1 MRDSLEDRC
10 SELRALVARYAAN
23 RDEYLNPSYGET
35 SLRVEFLDPL
45 FCILGWDVNNE
56 SGLSIY
62 SREVIHEANVTVDDE
77 DDAHANKKPDYAFRI
92 GGETK
97 FFLEAKKPS
106 VNIMERRKPAFQA
119 RRYGWNGNHAIAV
132 LSNFEDLSIYDCGYR
147 PVETQEPGFA
157 RIAHYGYNELVDHF
171 EELYNLVSKEAVA
184 TGSLD
189 EIDARE
195 QAARVPFDDL
205 FLGQI
210 SSWRADIS
218 VDVCSHYTVTDMDAL
233 SQFTQ
238 TLLNRIIFLRVCED
252 RSFEDEEE
260 LLRIASYEELRE
272 AFASADAKYD
282 SGLFDYLEDAPW
294 RVSDSLLIG
303 IFQDLYYPN
312 SSYDFNV
319 VQPHVIGHIYER
331 FLGERVYVEDGCVR
345 IEDTPEAIESNGVVP
360 TPKEVTDAI
369 VANALRGVSFPCRVA
384 DICCGSGN
392 FLLSVYEFLAAKELA
407 RVMEDGDADVQLID
421 RPSGPDLPY
430 WRKRQILSEAIYGV
444 DIDPRAVEVAQLSLS
459 LRLLEGCSVEELEAY
474 RAKTGNRLLPDLSAN
489 IKCGNSLVGYQYFS
503 YDEKAKDDIETL
515 RAVRPF
521 DWASE
526 FPAGGFDAIVGN
538 PPYIR
543 VQHLARYIPK
553 EYGFYRSDQCDLK
566 MASHPSWTNTC
577 CLWSAPSGSS
587 MDMAYSA

>member
-282 SGLFDYLEDAPW
+282 SGLFDYLEDAPGGCPIAFSL
-294 RVSDSLLIG
+294 VSFRICTIRTARMTSTSCSRTSSATYTKGSLASASMSRTVACGLRTLLR
-303 IFQDLYYPN
+303 Q
-312 SSYDFNV
+312 SSRTASSR
-319 VQPHVIGHIYER
+319 PLR
-331 FLGERVYVEDGCVR
+331 R
-345 IEDTPEAIESNGVVP
+345 SP
-360 TPKEVTDAI
+360 TPSW
-369 VANALRGVSFPCRVA
+369 RMPF
-384 DICCGSGN
+384 
-392 FLLSVYEFLAAKELA
+392 AACHSHAGWLTSA
-407 RVMEDGDADVQLID
+407 
-421 RPSGPDLPY
+421 
-430 WRKRQILSEAIYGV
+430 
-444 DIDPRAVEVAQLSLS
+444 VAQATSSSPYTSSLQ
-459 LRLLEGCSVEELEAY
+459 R
-474 RAKTGNRLLPDLSAN
+474 
-489 IKCGNSLVGYQYFS
+489 
-503 YDEKAKDDIETL
+503 
-515 RAVRPF
+515 
-521 DWASE
+521 
-526 FPAGGFDAIVGN
+526 
-538 PPYIR
+538 
-543 VQHLARYIPK
+543 
-553 EYGFYRSDQCDLK
+553 RS
-566 MASHPSWTNTC
+566 SPGSWRT
-577 CLWSAPSGSS
+577 AMPMYSS
-587 MDMAYSA
+587 